1 MIWVTSLIA
10 AREPVEF
17 NGKKKKQKM
26 KLKCWSWR
34 RRILLQRKL
43 KSSCW
48 SFLLFFLFFLI
59 LISYRVNVS
68 CKHRPVHRGHR
79 TNHDVRQKTC
89 FVATY
94 KGRHRRRHW
103 APGSNSQAITWE
115 ETRLYDGKI
124 KFISHS
130 NHQVNG
136 SRVCRSSVI
145 YRPLASHQFSAHF
158 YQIKIQKHSIMS
170 TPETPQHH
178 RLYSNLFKNVDVLLG
193 GEERQGEGGVG
204 GQEEGAELPPSSLL
218 TGV

>member
-1 MIWVTSLIA
+1 ME
-10 AREPVEF
+10 R
-17 NGKKKKQKM
+17 KKNRR
-26 KLKCWSWR
+26 WSWSVEVEDGGYCYR
-34 RRILLQRKL
+34 GNSRAAADP
-43 KSSCW
+43 SS
-48 SFLLFFLFFLI
+48 SFSSFFLFWFHT
-59 LISYRVNVS
+59 VNVS
-68 CKHRPVHRGHR
+68 CKHRPVHRGRR
-79 TNHDVRQKTC
+79 TNHDVRQKTR

-94 KGRHRRRHW
+94 KGRHRRRHC
-103 APGSNSQAITWE
+103 APGSNSQATTWE

-124 KFISHS
+124 NFISHS

-193 GEERQGEGGVG
+193 GEERQGEGGRSWTAPLLPVDRCLNAAG
-204 GQEEGAELPPSSLL
+204 GPSVSTSTWVVPALR
-218 TGV
+218 